1 MKLKL
6 LSASVLLSLSATG
19 LHAAALDRSGQSIVN
34 LFQPGNY
41 AEVSYGYLSPEV
53 GGRDSSGNQ
62 VTEMAKDY
70 QITSATLKLQPN
82 DQYSFALLYD
92 EPFGAEAEFQ
102 GTNNFVSSNG
112 QRTSVELE
120 SHNLTALVGFKPTP
134 NFTVYAG
141 PALQYMKGEVSL
153 RGTAYSIFDGYDA
166 RIRGDAGLGYVAGT
180 AFEIPDIALRV
191 ALTYRSEVEHSF
203 DTRETTQVLNALK
216 GSPFE
221 GEPASVIQQQVAA
234 NLPLVNGGLQQVEAG
249 LQQVAAGL
257 AQDPNNQAL
266 LNQRT
271 ALETQ
276 QRTLQS
282 TRAGLLRAGGLAQ
295 ASQALPSN
303 ARGKTTIKTP
313 QSVNLDFQTGIMA
326 DTLLFGNVRWVEW
339 SAVTVQPPV
348 FGQTSAALAGQP
360 LNLLDYTDDQWSAS
374 LGVGRKLNSQW
385 AANVS
390 VGWDSGAGDP
400 ITTLGPTVGFYSL
413 GLGARYT
420 PVENIDISLGV
431 RYLWLGD
438 AEAKV
443 SSGTVVGTFEENTA
457 IAAGLKLGYRF

>member
-1 MKLKL
+1 MMTIKPLCAMML
-6 LSASVLLSLSATG
+6 LSMPFAT
-19 LHAAALDRSGQSIVN
+19 LHAAALDRSGQSIIN

-82 DQYSFALLYD
+82 DQYSFALIYD
-92 EPFGAEAEFQ
+92 EPFGADAEFQ

-112 QRTSVELE
+112 QRTSVELQ

-141 PALQYMKGEVSL
+141 PALQYMKGEVAL
-153 RGTAYSIFDGYDA
+153 RGSAYQVFDGYDA

-203 DTRETTQVLNALK
+203 DTRETNTFPQAAAVRLAGVNAQLDQVTAGLGL
-216 GSPFE
+216 
-221 GEPASVIQQQVAA
+221 VA
-234 NLPLVNGGLQQVEAG
+234 AG
-249 LQQVAAGL
+249 LQQL
-257 AQDPNNQAL
+257 PNDPAL
-266 LNQRT
+266 LARQ
-271 ALETQ
+271 A
-276 QRTLQS
+276 TLQGQS
-282 TRAGLLRAGGLAQ
+282 QQLQAGQAQLAPLTR
-295 ASQALPSN
+295 LPQQS
-303 ARGKTTIKTP
+303 RGKTVIQTP

-339 SAVTVQPPV
+339 SAVTVRPPM
-348 FGQTSAALAGQP
+348 FGTTATAAAGRP

-390 VGWDSGAGDP
+390 VGWDGGAGDP
-400 ITTLGPTVGFYSL
+400 VTTLGPTVGFYSL

-443 SSGTVVGTFEENTA
+443 SSGTVVGTFEDNTA